1 MVRNLIS
8 KETLHVTFCNLRR
21 KLNAHDIS
29 RSINHYCISRL
40 EFLYRPNVPWRR
52 MLTCPLATR
61 SLLPSSCRA
70 SEFRSYAWH
79 LFSRVRKRNFL
90 QQSPHH
96 NGKATV
102 PLHWT
107 ACFFTFWWL
116 PLLCGVTHSAIAEAL
131 NNPPTFFSCFPLG
144 HEACPAQVIGAFVV
158 LVPWVF
164 LPVILVSDN
173 RLWFQR
179 RNR

>member
-52 MLTCPLATR
+52 MLTCPLLASR
-61 SLLPSSCRA
+61 SLLPSLCRA

-102 PLHWT
+102 PPHLA

-116 PLLCGVTHSAIAEAL
+116 PMLCGVTHSAIAEAL
-131 NNPPTFFSCFPLG
+131 NNPPIFFSCFPVG
-144 HEACPAQVIGAFVV
+144 HEACPSQGIIGAFVV
-158 LVPWVF
+158 LVV
-164 LPVILVSDN
+164 LVVIIVSDN

-179 RNR
+179 RNT